1 MAKCVRSIHTN
12 EIPAKEKIEALDKAK
27 ELALKLNEL
36 HGLYFLVTNV
46 SDKMEVNLIWM
57 MLKVYLIITRMN

>member
-1 MAKCVRSIHTN
+1 MVKCVRSIHTN

-46 SDKMEVNLIWM
+46 SDKREV
-57 MLKVYLIITRMN
+57 

>member
-1 MAKCVRSIHTN
+1 MVKCVRPIHT
-12 EIPAKEKIEALDKAK
+12 
-27 ELALKLNEL
+27 NEL

-57 MLKVYLIITRMN
+57 MLKVYLIIIRMN